1 MSNNSLPSASSR
13 AAKSNP
19 RTILANRATKH
30 DDDASVSATAAADDD
45 DDDGSAGFQMAQS
58 CLMLS

>member
-1 MSNNSLPSASSR
+1 MSNNSLPFASSR
-13 AAKSNP
+13 AAKNNP

-45 DDDGSAGFQMAQS
+45 DDGSAGFQMAQS

>member
-45 DDDGSAGFQMAQS
+45 DDGSAGFQMAQS